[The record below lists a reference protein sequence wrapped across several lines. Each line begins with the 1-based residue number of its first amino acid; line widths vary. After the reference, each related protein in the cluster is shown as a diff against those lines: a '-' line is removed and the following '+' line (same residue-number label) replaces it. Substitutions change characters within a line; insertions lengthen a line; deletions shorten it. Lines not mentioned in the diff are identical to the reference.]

1 MTSLAKYSFF
11 ILALVLAGCGS
22 TSEVEPVQPAPQVAL
37 PGIDP
42 VTGLPID
49 RTPGLNDR
57 EPDTCHAADYQSL
70 IGQTEAEVRAAG
82 IPRPTRMVTPT
93 SIIDQERYDS
103 FRINFHT
110 DVAGRIFKIT
120 CG

>member
-1 MTSLAKYSFF
+1 MTSLAKSSALL
-11 ILALVLAGCGS
+11 LALFLAACGS
-22 TSEVEPVQPAPQVAL
+22 TSETEPVQPVQVAP

-49 RTPGLNDR
+49 LTPGLNDR

-70 IGQTEAEVRAAG
+70 VGQTENEVRAAG
-82 IPRPTRMVTPT
+82 ITRPTRMVTLT
-93 SIIDQERYDS
+93 TIVDQERYNS

-110 DVAGRIFKIT
+110 DATGRIYKIS